1 MNFSF
6 AMCLSLFMSELE
18 IDLISHP
25 SSLIKANGIIITFKM
40 PRSTKLY
47 ELFQI
52 CHRKLCLGFY
62 FSFFFFVDNNSN
74 TSRWPKRFGCF
85 IKAKLWGP
93 LIIIDVH
100 IHCKICNNDNLT
112 IMGFQ
117 LLGIKFSTDNETET
131 RNVRQSLNYLVRS
144 QE

>member
-47 ELFQI
+47 ELF
-52 CHRKLCLGFY
+52 
-62 FSFFFFVDNNSN
+62 
-74 TSRWPKRFGCF
+74 
-85 IKAKLWGP
+85 
-93 LIIIDVH
+93 
-100 IHCKICNNDNLT
+100 
-112 IMGFQ
+112 
-117 LLGIKFSTDNETET
+117 
-131 RNVRQSLNYLVRS
+131 
-144 QE
+144 